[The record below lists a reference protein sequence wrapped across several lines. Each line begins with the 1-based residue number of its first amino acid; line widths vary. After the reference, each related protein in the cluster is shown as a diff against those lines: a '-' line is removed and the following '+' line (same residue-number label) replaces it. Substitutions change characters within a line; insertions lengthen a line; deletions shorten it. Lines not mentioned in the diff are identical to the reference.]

1 MTTPSK
7 SRIGDI
13 LKRANSG
20 AAAAWDELFALVW
33 EEWHALAR
41 AKMRHEGRP
50 HTLETSALVNEAW
63 MRIQRDGRLDYENT
77 RHLHGA
83 VDQAM
88 ERVLVDHARRKDRIK
103 RGSDWVRVDIGEAE
117 SAPPGIDLDL
127 AAALEQFQKIDA
139 RAASVA
145 LFRYAYGYT
154 NDEVAAILG
163 VAPRTARE
171 DWRVARAWLRARL
184 S

>member
-1 MTTPSK
+1 MQSPTE
-7 SRIGDI
+7 SRIGGI
-13 LKRANSG
+13 LARANAG
-20 AAAAWDELFALVW
+20 DIAAWDEFFAVVS

-41 AKMRHEGRP
+41 AKMRRESRP

-63 MRIQRDGRLDYENT
+63 LRLQRDGRLDFENT

-88 ERVLVDHARRKDRIK
+88 NRVLVDHARGKARIK
-103 RGSDWVRVDIGEAE
+103 RGGEFERVEREDAEAT
-117 SAPPGIDLDL
+117 PNGIDLDL
-127 AAALEQFQKIDA
+127 AAALEEFQAIDA

-154 NDEVAAILG
+154 NDEVSALLG
-163 VAPRTARE
+163 IAPRTVRE
-171 DWRVARAWLRARL
+171 DWRIARAWLRRRL
-184 S
+184 G